1 MKLDIFQ
8 SDKGDCILLESK
20 DRKLILCDG
29 GMSRSLSAHV
39 APTLGKLRSGNK
51 KIDFAYV
58 SHIDQD
64 HISGVLRLLQ
74 DELDW
79 RVFEHQKGQGNKRV
93 KPPKAPRP
101 PEIGGIWHNSFGS
114 QLDGHLK
121 PIEDLLAAAVPALL
135 ATRVDKLQDAAEE
148 LYDIATSIPEAIKVS
163 RLASPEI
170 LGIPLNEPPG
180 LPNAGKLM
188 MVRSGQSSFKVGSL
202 KLTIV
207 GPTKKELTELNKGW
221 RKWLSEN
228 EDTVEAIDEQLKKK
242 ISKFGTAAVG
252 EPISL
257 RDWNGIPD
265 FKGVTAPNIASLMFM
280 VEEDNKTLLLT
291 GDSQQDIIIDG
302 LETTGFLDA
311 GGLHLNVLKVPH
323 HGSENNTDI
332 RSAALISADHYVFCG
347 NGEHENPDLGVVEI
361 LIKSRLDSDP
371 RRHAKAPQA
380 AGRPFKFWFS
390 SSSDLGPV
398 NAKGEDHMREV
409 EKIVAAAVRRSRGRM
424 KAVFNKGD
432 FLTLKP

>member
-8 SDKGDCILLESK
+8 SSKGDCILLESK
-20 DRKLILCDG
+20 DGKRILCDG
-29 GMSRSLSAHV
+29 GMSRSLSEHV
-39 APTLGKLRSGNK
+39 APTLAKLRNANK
-51 KIDFAYV
+51 SIDFAYV

-64 HISGVLRLLQ
+64 HITGVLRLLQ

-79 RVFEHQKGQGNKRV
+79 RVFEHKKKKGNKRV

-101 PEIGGIWHNSFGS
+101 PKIGGIWHNSFGS
-114 QLDGHLK
+114 QTRMSK

-135 ATRVDKLQDAAEE
+135 ATRVGELQAAAEE
-148 LYDIATSIPEAIKVS
+148 LYDIATAIPEAIKVS
-163 RLASPEI
+163 RLASPQI

-180 LPNAGKLM
+180 LANPGKLM
-188 MVRSGQSSFKVGSL
+188 MVRPGQSSFKVGSL
-202 KLTIV
+202 TLTIV
-207 GPTKKELTELNKGW
+207 GPTKKELTELRKGW
-221 RKWLSEN
+221 RNWLAKN
-228 EDTVEAIDEQLKKK
+228 DDTVKAIDEQLQKK
-242 ISKFGTAAVG
+242 ISKFGTAAAG

-280 VEEDNKTLLLT
+280 VQEDNKTLLLT

-302 LETTGFLDA
+302 LEAAGFLDT
-311 GGLHLNVLKVPH
+311 GGLHLDVLKVPH

-347 NGEHENPDLGVVEI
+347 NGEHENPDHGVVEI

-371 RRHAKAPQA
+371 KRQAKAPKA

-390 SSSDLGPV
+390 SSSQLGPV

-409 EKIVAAAVRRSRGRM
+409 EKIVAAAVKKSKGRM

>member
-8 SDKGDCILLESK
+8 SDKGDCILLQSK
-20 DRKLILCDG
+20 DGKRILCDG
-29 GMSRSLSAHV
+29 GMSASLSAHV
-39 APTLGKLRSGNK
+39 APTLGKLRKAK
-51 KIDFAYV
+51 KVIDFAYV

-79 RVFEHQKGQGNKRV
+79 RIFEHQKSSGNKRV

-114 QLDGHLK
+114 QLGRLK

-135 ATRVDKLQDAAEE
+135 ATRVEGLQAAAEE

-163 RLASPEI
+163 RLVSPGI
-170 LGIPLNEPPG
+170 LGIPMNAPPG
-180 LPNAGKLM
+180 LGHAGKLM
-188 MVRSGQSSFKVGSL
+188 MVRPGQSSFDVGSL
-202 KLTIV
+202 TLTIV
-207 GPTKKELTELNKGW
+207 GPTRKELTDLREGW
-221 RKWLSEN
+221 RNWLDEN
-228 EDTVEAIDEQLKKK
+228 EETVKAIDEQLKKK
-242 ISKFGTAAVG
+242 ISRFGTDAAAG
-252 EPISL
+252 PISL

-280 VEEDNKTLLLT
+280 VREGNKTLLLT

-302 LETTGFLDA
+302 LEATGFLDA

-347 NGEHENPDLGVVEI
+347 NGESENPDLGVVEM
-361 LIKSRLDSDP
+361 LIRSRLDSDP
-371 RRHAKAPQA
+371 KRQAKAPRA

-390 SSSDLGPV
+390 SSSDVGPK

-409 EKIVAAAVRRSRGRM
+409 EKLVAANVKKSKGRM
-424 KAVFNKGD
+424 KAVFNDGD
-432 FLTLKP
+432 FLTLRP